1 MRITRNST
9 VNKFSTFVFFPDEN
23 NQFFCW
29 QTDLLLKRNI
39 EKIVAEKKK
48 QSCEKIARSFLS
60 SILNKHDKIKQ
71 NHLSAYLQETCL
83 WSARIIY
90 ERLYLTL
97 KLLTLEECFSSGNL
111 ALIQPEKLLKNYQ
124 VKYGTK
130 ITTYAQTRLNTI
142 IKDTV
147 YRNRQW
153 KLLSDWGLLTK
164 IGIKRAESILTI
176 QGGLKDNKLQECL
189 LAWQCYLDNYQTCSI
204 RKNKVLSEPNS
215 THLQL
220 MVQQYNLQIKQL
232 NQTQITPDELKQKL
246 KFCIEMAR
254 LATNP
259 ITVMYEENDH
269 SLIEANSDNY
279 IDDLAIEKESQEIKN
294 IIINSFQ
301 NQESINQAILYFIFS
316 LNLTQG
322 EIITIINQSY
332 PDFIKQQYQLSR
344 KINSIKKSIIDEI
357 IKTKNL
363 PKNQTSAKEIKP
375 LISLLDACIQ
385 EYIEDDI
392 FTLIDQCYKNLN
404 SEQQKYLEQQ
414 YFKET
419 KNSNKNKNSFNHNN
433 EIIIDNVRKKL
444 ANKLNIFIPKIS
456 MIDNNINMQ
465 IQKFC
470 ENYFNRIN

>member
-1 MRITRNST
+1 MKITRNSI
-9 VNKFSTFVFFPDEN
+9 VDKFSTFVFFPDEN
-23 NQFFCW
+23 NNFFCW

-39 EKIVAEKKK
+39 ETSITEKQK

-90 ERLYLTL
+90 ERLCLTL

-124 VKYGTK
+124 VKYRTK

-142 IKDTV
+142 IKDTI

-176 QGGLKDNKLQECL
+176 QGGLKDNKLQEYL
-189 LAWQCYLDNYQTCSI
+189 LAWQCYLDNYQTCGI
-204 RKNKVLSEPNS
+204 RKHKVLSEPNS

-232 NQTQITPDELKQKL
+232 NQTPITPDELKQKL

-269 SLIEANSDNY
+269 SLIEENSNNY
-279 IDDLAIEKESQEIKN
+279 IDDLAIEKESQEIKS

-301 NQESINQAILYFIFS
+301 NQDSVNQAILYFIFS

-322 EIITIINQSY
+322 EIITIINQTH

-357 IKTKNL
+357 IKIKNL
-363 PKNQTSAKEIKP
+363 PQNQTSAKEIKP
-375 LISLLDACIQ
+375 LISLLDVCIQ
-385 EYIEDDI
+385 EYIEDEI
-392 FTLIDQCYKNLN
+392 FILIEKCYQNLN
-404 SEQQKYLEQQ
+404 SEQQKYLKQE
-414 YFKET
+414 YFKEIN
-419 KNSNKNKNSFNHNN
+419 NSSKEKNSFKGNN
-433 EIIIDNVRKKL
+433 QNLVDNIREKL
-444 ANKLNIFIPKIS
+444 ANKLNIFIPQIS
-456 MIDNNINMQ
+456 IINSSINIQ
-465 IQKFC
+465 IQKFY
-470 ENYFNRIN
+470 EKYFNQIK